1 MAWSESELKFVK
13 GADASISQWI
23 GISYDELIKVVELL
37 NKVPPSQGGPAKP
50 IPLPNKHDPLLGFS
64 PMAILGD
71 FFQAIE
77 KFQQTQFGSLTDRGV
92 LTPSS
97 ATLLRLANL
106 ASPGDG
112 SLYAVEGTKRAR
124 ALTIANGENGI
135 VGDVGGGV
143 KGERKAWQQLK
154 RYFDESLLK
163 PMAWSAGPSSW
174 APMKFTDKAGVT
186 HQLEKMIEG
195 VQRKGMRVPQSNKP
209 ETKTRRNASGG
220 TETTEYW
227 RGVSWCGI
235 FANWTWQAAG
245 VGTKWQMGV
254 GPTLNGTKVEPS
266 TNLAALSPGD
276 IVIKKGGEVHHAL
289 VAVVKPGAKEFLTI
303 DGNTYEAGMDQ
314 TVARHSISAG
324 DISYFYSMDSALNGG
339 KAAY

>member
-1 MAWSESELKFVK
+1 MGWSSSDLKFVK

-37 NKVPPSQGGPAKP
+37 NKVPPGKGGPTTP

-71 FFQAIE
+71 FFKAIE
-77 KFQQTQFGSLTDRGV
+77 KFQTAQFGSLTDRGV

-106 ASPGDG
+106 ATPGDG
-112 SLYAVEGTKRAR
+112 SLYAVAGTKRAE
-124 ALTIANGENGI
+124 ALRIANNENEL
-135 VGDVGGGV
+135 VGDVGGGTR
-143 KGERKAWQQLK
+143 GERKAWTQLK
-154 RYFDESLLK
+154 RYFDESLLR
-163 PMAWSAGPSSW
+163 PLPWSSGKSSW
-174 APMKFTDKAGVT
+174 APLKFTDKAGVT
-186 HQLEKMIEG
+186 HQLETMLEG
-195 VQRKGMRVPQSNKP
+195 VQRKGMRVPQSNKA
-209 ETKTRRNASGG
+209 EVKTRRNARGE
-220 TETTEYW
+220 TETYEYW

-235 FANWTWQAAG
+235 FANWAWQAAG

-254 GPTLNGTKVEPS
+254 GPTVNGVKVAAS
-266 TNLAALSPGD
+266 SNVAALSPGD

-289 VAVVKPGAKEFLTI
+289 VAVVKPGGKDFLTI

-324 DISYFYSMDSALNGG
+324 DISYFYSMDSALAGG
-339 KAAY
+339 KAAF